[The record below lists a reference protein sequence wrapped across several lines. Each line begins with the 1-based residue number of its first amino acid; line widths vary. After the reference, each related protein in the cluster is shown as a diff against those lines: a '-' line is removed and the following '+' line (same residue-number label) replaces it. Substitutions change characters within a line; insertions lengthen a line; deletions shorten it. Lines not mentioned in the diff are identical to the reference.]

1 MKEKKRRDKEA
12 RLIVF
17 DLDGVIFEH
26 DSFFEQMYDWYDKW
40 APKREILEI
49 CDKYLKKNTRKAADI
64 IIGKMWKGLPDRGYW
79 EIINGMKLNPGA
91 KETFKALKKKG
102 YKTMILSSSVLDAV
116 KKAKM
121 LLPGRI
127 DYHICNI
134 MEIKKRKIT
143 GKYRWNVVYNGKG
156 KLLADFCRKKKI
168 SLRNVVTVGD
178 NENDISMMEEAGLS
192 IAFNSK
198 SKKLKKVCKIV
209 MNGNDMREILK
220 YA

>member
-1 MKEKKRRDKEA
+1 MKEKKRKNGETK
-12 RLIVF
+12 LVVF

-26 DSFFEQMYDWYDKW
+26 DSFFDQMYDWYDKW
-40 APKREILEI
+40 APKREIMEI
-49 CDKYLKKNTRKAADI
+49 CDRYLKKNTRKAAELV
-64 IIGKMWKGLPDRGYW
+64 IGRMWRNLPDKGYW

-91 KETFKALKKKG
+91 KETFRELKKKG

-134 MEIKKRKIT
+134 MEIKKGKIT

-156 KLLADFCRKKKI
+156 RLLREFCKKKKI
-168 SLRNVVTVGD
+168 NLKNVIVVGD
-178 NENDISMMEEAGLS
+178 NENDISMMEEVGLP

-198 SKKLKKVCKIV
+198 SKKLKRACEVV